1 MMSLIARFGA
11 GMQALTIKNKEE
23 CRRRDRMKE
32 NEMLIEAI
40 KKAEE
45 LTQKGVPEQIQ
56 WYQHNP
62 DYCPRCGMKYCGRH
76 K

>member
-23 CRRRDRMKE
+23 CRRRDKMKE
-32 NEMLIEAI
+32 NKELSEAV
-40 KKAEE
+40 KQAEY
-45 LTQKGVPEQIQ
+45 LTRKGVPERIE

-62 DYCPRCGMKYCGRH
+62 DYCPHCGIKHCGRH